1 MNKKQEDKIYCS
13 LDYFD
18 QDVSLWQLIP
28 AGTGKGLKRLKF
40 IVDSILNSEESQ
52 SVKPLSLMITGKQG
66 LRTHAR
72 CFLRALGYE
81 NPYEMPLH
89 LLESSSGEIHNF
101 FSPMRSCDSY
111 IISCMADIHSPS
123 IKTIYEAMAKGVYI
137 QYDHNRNIT
146 EIVPV
151 FRPIIMTTHN
161 PKNIASYFTEKIDHV
176 IEIEDYTKQQLELIV
191 LQRLKYCN
199 LGYKEEKVMML
210 TVDYGYPKLHNII
223 RLLKDAITVMLAAGR
238 TILSVDDI
246 LTVMSYS

>member
-1 MNKKQEDKIYCS
+1 
-13 LDYFD
+13 
-18 QDVSLWQLIP
+18 
-28 AGTGKGLKRLKF
+28 
-40 IVDSILNSEESQ
+40 
-52 SVKPLSLMITGKQG
+52 
-66 LRTHAR
+66 
-72 CFLRALGYE
+72 
-81 NPYEMPLH
+81 
-89 LLESSSGEIHNF
+89 
-101 FSPMRSCDSY
+101 MRSCDSY